1 MKKVITLIF
10 MVLISISY
18 LNAKNYKDRFAS
30 VFVNHTLF
38 INLRTIERKSDS
50 LIIHFGND
58 NREWVISY
66 EDFTTFRDS
75 DKLLFFS
82 LSQDEID
89 NILKKLED
97 NHDIVINFD
106 TLTKTY

>member
-1 MKKVITLIF
+1 MQ
-10 MVLISISY
+10 
-18 LNAKNYKDRFAS
+18 KNYKDRFAS

-38 INLRTIERKSDS
+38 INLRTIERKDDS

-66 EDFTTFRDS
+66 ADFITFRDT

-82 LSQDEID
+82 LSQSEVDT
-89 NILKKLED
+89 ILNKLEA
-97 NHDIVINFD
+97 NRDIVINFD

>member
-1 MKKVITLIF
+1 ML

-38 INLRTIERKSDS
+38 INIRQIERKDDS

-66 EDFTTFRDS
+66 ADFVTFRDS

-82 LSQDEID
+82 LSQSEVD
-89 NILKKLED
+89 NILKKLEE
-97 NHDIVINFD
+97 NSDIAINFD
-106 TLTKTY
+106 ILTKTY